1 MNPLLSSQNL
11 FVLTTVNPKKP
22 EENKLMVINEF
33 EGFFNYVEDQMA
45 VNVFGQKEINRKERA
60 KFARD
65 LLIKMIGKDE
75 FMRLKEIFAQSQ
87 QVQAPKKSSYKTLDN
102 TERIIFKLIAKGF
115 KQSEIAELL
124 DWTNRKV
131 KQHQDRIYAKMNF
144 AKTED
149 LMEYASRNRLV

>member
-22 EENKLMVINEF
+22 DESKLMVINEF

-45 VNVFGQKEINRKERA
+45 VNVFGQKESSRKERA

-75 FMRLKEIFAQSQ
+75 FLRLKEIFNQSQ
-87 QVQAPKKSSYKTLDN
+87 QVQAPKKSSYKALDD

-124 DWTNRKV
+124 DWTSRKV
-131 KQHQDRIYAKMNF
+131 KQHQDQIYAKMNF

-149 LMEYASRNRLV
+149 LMEYANRNRLV